1 MRIKND
7 VKKCTILFLFFIL
20 FPAVHSYGENAPA
33 NTNARTYDT
42 VPILNAFAKAIGHDS
57 GSPEANAAY
66 VKMISAEAKSV
77 GQVLDDQA
85 IYRIGNQLKSAP
97 GDMIAAEG
105 HKKVFEGSFGAGLT
119 DSQTTEQAASFIEQ
133 NMNFSSVPQ
142 ISEDSAVITP
152 PDMNKIIAEQNRP
165 GVEAANE
172 LDQMDPLELGREK
185 GAMEQSALD
194 NVADAAQSAA
204 TAAIEAAEAEKKGD
218 GTADEKKKEADQK
231 KDDADKAVK
240 KAAEVLPDKTDKIQE
255 AAKKGTDVAVKE
267 AQDKGATV
275 EVTVIA
281 TQVTESLNK
290 VSETAKQEVVNTELA
305 KQDASPANDDAKT
318 APQPVEAEPAPAA
331 TPEPSD
337 TGDKK
342 DIMDDVTVDQNDETP
357 VVDTPQEVSTSH

>member
-1 MRIKND
+1 MRIKID
-7 VKKCTILFLFFIL
+7 IEKYVILLLVFIL
-20 FPAVHSYGENAPA
+20 LPGIHSYGENAPA
-33 NTNARTYDT
+33 NTNARTYDA
-42 VPILNAFAKAIGHDS
+42 VSILNAFSKAIGHDS

-66 VKMISAEAKSV
+66 VKMISAEAKTAGSI
-77 GQVLDDQA
+77 LDDQA

-119 DSQTTEQAASFIEQ
+119 DAQTTEQAASFIEQ
-133 NMNFSSVPQ
+133 NMNFGSVPQ
-142 ISEDSAVITP
+142 ISDNSAVITP

-165 GVEAANE
+165 SVEAANE

-185 GAMEQSALD
+185 DAMERSALD
-194 NVADAAQSAA
+194 NVAAAAQSAA

-231 KDDADKAVK
+231 KDEADKAVK

-267 AQDKGATV
+267 AQDKGV
-275 EVTVIA
+275 SVDVTVIA

-305 KQDASPANDDAKT
+305 KQDSSPANDDAKT
-318 APQPVEAEPAPAA
+318 APQPAEVEPAPAT

-342 DIMDDVTVDQNDETP
+342 DIMDDVTVNPDDSTP